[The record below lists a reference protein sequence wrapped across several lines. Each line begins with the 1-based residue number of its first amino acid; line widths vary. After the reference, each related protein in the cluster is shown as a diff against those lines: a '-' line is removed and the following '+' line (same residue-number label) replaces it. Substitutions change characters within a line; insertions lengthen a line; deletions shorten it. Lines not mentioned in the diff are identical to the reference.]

1 MFFKVNSA
9 SQKDTE
15 VLIQKLEA
23 DENPKSIEIKR
34 MKFTAR
40 DSVKVMLWSALQIW
54 IIPDLSYLTAG
65 QRGPKDRA
73 ELVQWLPATVFQG
86 SLC

>member
-23 DENPKSIEIKR
+23 DENHKSIEIKR

-73 ELVQWLPATVFQG
+73 EPVQWLPATVFQG